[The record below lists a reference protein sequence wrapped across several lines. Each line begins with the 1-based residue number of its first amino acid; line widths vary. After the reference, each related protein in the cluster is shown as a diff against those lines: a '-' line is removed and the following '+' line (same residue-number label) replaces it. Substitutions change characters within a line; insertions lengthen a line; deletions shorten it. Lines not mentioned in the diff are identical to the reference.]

1 MPLITSSKGIADYE
15 GSGDVNNLS
24 PAPKPKPLQYGIF
37 QCQNASSQLFP
48 ARIMDKTYINKIT
61 SYIL

>member
-37 QCQNASSQLFP
+37 QCQNASSQQQE
-48 ARIMDKTYINKIT
+48 
-61 SYIL
+61 